1 MRITIRIVA
10 TVIILWLLSLSIVLV
25 HYCWFRW
32 SIPPLK
38 SLETMDS
45 DSQLWLLLTIEL
57 HVNWAAIAVI
67 GRRFVVF
74 SLLAL
79 LASMALLAFPT
90 HFYLLVNYPWY
101 KLLVNINLVQF
112 TLINDQI
119 HYVGAGLGLLVLIAV
134 GYVRLLPSRDL
145 E

>member
-1 MRITIRIVA
+1 MLGYNT
-10 TVIILWLLSLSIVLV
+10 LE
-25 HYCWFRW
+25 HD
-32 SIPPLK
+32 PLPYG
-38 SLETMDS
+38 
-45 DSQLWLLLTIEL
+45 LLTIEL